1 MVKVKKQEW
10 KIKAPTMQGGFPVF
24 LYHQMKNQDFLYLET
39 SAYYDYY
46 SKIISKYAQNYF
58 STIVCYP
65 ASFII

>member
-1 MVKVKKQEW
+1 
-10 KIKAPTMQGGFPVF
+10 MQGGFPVF

-39 SAYYDYY
+39 FAYYDYY